1 MEFVVAEDE
10 VWLSAF
16 GVLPQV
22 EEATGDDEV
31 RELRVPVSATE
42 ELHITWDTTDRSV
55 RVRYKRASDVIVDV
69 FREQAALLTIE
80 DHETGPVVALEY
92 HAEGCHGRTRVQTH
106 PIFTLQDTFLRT

>member
-31 RELRVPVSATE
+31 REVRVPVSATE
-42 ELHITWDTTDRSV
+42 ELHITWDLTDRSV

-69 FREQAALLTIE
+69 FREQATLLTVE
-80 DHETGPVVALEY
+80 DHKTGPVVAVEY
-92 HAEGCHGRTRVQTH
+92 HAEGCHGRSLVQTK
-106 PIFTLQDTFLRT
+106 PIFSLQDTFLRT